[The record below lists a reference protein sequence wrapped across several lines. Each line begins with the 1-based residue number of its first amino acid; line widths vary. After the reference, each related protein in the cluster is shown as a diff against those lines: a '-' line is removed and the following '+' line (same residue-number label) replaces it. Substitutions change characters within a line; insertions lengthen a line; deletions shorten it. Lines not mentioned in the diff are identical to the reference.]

1 MIKGSLRCLGSSQH
15 LKSTYGNAYQISLKT
30 TPARVDSV
38 LELLHEMCPNG
49 QSVRNIN
56 GAIDFEVPAK
66 DLALGSLF
74 ATLSDRADSLDIT
87 DYSISQPTL
96 EQVFLGF
103 AREQE
108 QEVFQIPDEV

>member
-1 MIKGSLRCLGSSQH
+1 M
-15 LKSTYGNAYQISLKT
+15 
-30 TPARVDSV
+30 
-38 LELLHEMCPNG
+38 
-49 QSVRNIN
+49 RNIN

-74 ATLSDRADSLDIT
+74 ATLSDRADSLGELIPENCSVRIAYALDSDIT